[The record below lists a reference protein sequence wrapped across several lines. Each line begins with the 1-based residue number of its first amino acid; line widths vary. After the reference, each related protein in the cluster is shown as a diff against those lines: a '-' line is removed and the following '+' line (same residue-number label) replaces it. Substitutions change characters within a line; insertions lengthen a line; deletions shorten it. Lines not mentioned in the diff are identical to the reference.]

1 MQGVSFRIVYIC
13 IEEKLREMID
23 IKLNEATRNQL
34 IAKSKSS
41 EKGKQRFDRRSKSK
55 VLNTTSA
62 MNKIDMNKL
71 FTEDILTVGVPVK
84 GETDDYTVTI
94 SVSGII
100 ELLRDEVKRSGRVSF
115 REIAR
120 ATINAFNKED
130 VYVSCNCL
138 HPDTRV
144 PLLDGSCP
152 SVSELKTRYESG
164 EKLYVYSVNN
174 EGDFEPCEVENV
186 WITAQNNTEFIEVTL
201 DNGKVIRTTSDHR
214 YMLRDGSFLEAK
226 DLREGVSLM
235 PLYFGECNGYK
246 TVKFNTTGKYHSVY
260 KEVANKFH
268 RDRIELSKIL
278 ALTDG
283 SDKFNYDVAIHHKDF
298 VKENNTPENLAP
310 MSAYAHWYYHANLT
324 GKNRPVTDRM
334 REVAR
339 QNARLRNANPTP
351 AMIEQR
357 KKFVQ
362 KGTLRNYD
370 EDRKRQ
376 QSKIMHDAI
385 TSYYDSHT
393 KEEVLE
399 HRRKSGS
406 YSQAWKDKISES
418 QKRSWETNTDRHIEA
433 SKRISGDL
441 NPARREDVKNK
452 ISSSNKGKSRCLGY
466 RHMFNGTDYVFVP
479 PDSIEQYLDMGYVF
493 KGHPKSEETRQRMST
508 SAKSKKYFRK
518 PLSIDAQAKSVQ
530 HARESRWR
538 RNINE
543 LLSNGVKLTLEAF
556 ENNKK
561 SGDPSP
567 LKYFSTFEE
576 FIDYMNVLKDYNHKV
591 VSVKRINIDP
601 CEVYDIAVKD
611 CHNFLVDGG
620 VILHNCEDFSYR
632 FGFFA
637 SKNDFNSGA
646 PETRPSNITNPNDS
660 LGSACKH
667 VLLVL
672 NNNSWI
678 QRIARVISN
687 YVHYMETHYPK
698 MYADIIYPAIY
709 GEEYQEPAQTS
720 MFDDDTLDSDS
731 DTLSAAN
738 RWRQQS
744 TRFQKGNDSGIRFAK
759 SNRELDNQLPI
770 EENPDDIL

>member
-13 IEEKLREMID
+13 MEEKLREMID
-23 IKLNEATRNQL
+23 IKLNETTRNQL

-55 VLNTTSA
+55 VQNTTSA

-130 VYVSCNCL
+130 VYINC
-138 HPDTRV
+138 
-144 PLLDGSCP
+144 SCP
-152 SVSELKTRYESG
+152 
-164 EKLYVYSVNN
+164 
-174 EGDFEPCEVENV
+174 
-186 WITAQNNTEFIEVTL
+186 
-201 DNGKVIRTTSDHR
+201 
-214 YMLRDGSFLEAK
+214 
-226 DLREGVSLM
+226 
-235 PLYFGECNGYK
+235 
-246 TVKFNTTGKYHSVY
+246 
-260 KEVANKFH
+260 
-268 RDRIELSKIL
+268 
-278 ALTDG
+278 
-283 SDKFNYDVAIHHKDF
+283 
-298 VKENNTPENLAP
+298 
-310 MSAYAHWYYHANLT
+310 
-324 GKNRPVTDRM
+324 
-334 REVAR
+334 
-339 QNARLRNANPTP
+339 
-351 AMIEQR
+351 
-357 KKFVQ
+357 
-362 KGTLRNYD
+362 
-370 EDRKRQ
+370 
-376 QSKIMHDAI
+376 
-385 TSYYDSHT
+385 
-393 KEEVLE
+393 
-399 HRRKSGS
+399 
-406 YSQAWKDKISES
+406 
-418 QKRSWETNTDRHIEA
+418 
-433 SKRISGDL
+433 
-441 NPARREDVKNK
+441 
-452 ISSSNKGKSRCLGY
+452 
-466 RHMFNGTDYVFVP
+466 
-479 PDSIEQYLDMGYVF
+479 
-493 KGHPKSEETRQRMST
+493 
-508 SAKSKKYFRK
+508 
-518 PLSIDAQAKSVQ
+518 
-530 HARESRWR
+530 
-538 RNINE
+538 
-543 LLSNGVKLTLEAF
+543 
-556 ENNKK
+556 
-561 SGDPSP
+561 
-567 LKYFSTFEE
+567 
-576 FIDYMNVLKDYNHKV
+576 
-591 VSVKRINIDP
+591 
-601 CEVYDIAVKD
+601 
-611 CHNFLVDGG
+611 
-620 VILHNCEDFSYR
+620 DFSYR

>member
-1 MQGVSFRIVYIC
+1 
-13 IEEKLREMID
+13 MID

-55 VLNTTSA
+55 VQNTTSA

-130 VYVSCNCL
+130 VYVSCSCEDFCL
-138 HPDTRV
+138 EENTRIK
-144 PLLDGSCP
+144 LLNGKVVTVKDLLTLYEQGE
-152 SVSELKTRYESG
+152 ELW
-164 EKLYVYSVNN
+164 VYSVD
-174 EGDFEPCEVENV
+174 EKGDFKPGKVSDV
-186 WITAQNNTEFIEVTL
+186 WVSGYVDTLVEVTL
-201 DNGKVIRTTSDHR
+201 DNNKKILTTSNHK
-214 YMLRDGSFLEAK
+214 YMLRDGTYKRADELES
-226 DLREGVSLM
+226 GNSLM
-235 PLYFGECNGYK
+235 PLYFRYNNGYESCKLNSSVRPTIYLSVYK
-246 TVKFNTTGKYHSVY
+246 TVANTLLRDEIEKAKARTSEDVIQIHHRDFNKLNNYPSNLFPMGKQEHWKYHYTHVMESGRFKQWQDAG
-260 KEVANKFH
+260 KEYWSKQSSRDKQAAVMHNVMTEYYSKLSTEEISLSRRKSGAYSQEWKNK
-268 RDRIELSKIL
+268 
-278 ALTDG
+278 
-283 SDKFNYDVAIHHKDF
+283 
-298 VKENNTPENLAP
+298 
-310 MSAYAHWYYHANLT
+310 MS
-324 GKNRPVTDRM
+324 
-334 REVAR
+334 E
-339 QNARLRNANPTP
+339 
-351 AMIEQR
+351 
-357 KKFVQ
+357 VQ
-362 KGTLRNYD
+362 KNVWKKYSPDEYQHRCEINY
-370 EDRKRQ
+370 ESNNNPETKRQ
-376 QSKIMHDAI
+376 QSEKRKL
-385 TSYYDSHT
+385 YYIKHPEAKDISRENLKKAAEKVRGVPFTEEHKHRIQQSHLNRT
-393 KEEVLE
+393 PEQKAETLE
-399 HRRKSGS
+399 
-406 YSQAWKDKISES
+406 
-418 QKRSWETNTDRHIEA
+418 
-433 SKRISGDL
+433 KRI
-441 NPARREDVKNK
+441 NTWN
-452 ISSSNKGKSRCLGY
+452 N
-466 RHMFNGTDYVFVP
+466 
-479 PDSIEQYLDMGYVF
+479 
-493 KGHPKSEETRQRMST
+493 KSEEEKNAVVIRNRDSKVLRVLNYMLSNNIELTFDNYKGCLRLPQFYK
-508 SAKSKKYFRK
+508 KSFPFIGKYFETMR
-518 PLSIDAQAKSVQ
+518 DA
-530 HARESRWR
+530 
-538 RNINE
+538 
-543 LLSNGVKLTLEAF
+543 LLYYGIMDN
-556 ENNKK
+556 
-561 SGDPSP
+561 
-567 LKYFSTFEE
+567 
-576 FIDYMNVLKDYNHKV
+576 YNHKV
-591 VSVKRINIDP
+591 KSVNIVKLEKKIP
-601 CEVYDIAVKD
+601 VYDLSVDKYN
-611 CHNFLVDGG
+611 NFYVDAG
-620 VILHNCEDFSYR
+620 VILHNCYR

-759 SNRELDNQLPI
+759 SNSELDNQLPI